1 MFQDTAFLG
10 KGWSFP
16 PTFNKAA
23 QTVEMV
29 EKETDIVQSLHI
41 LLTTNLGERVL
52 QPRYGC
58 NTERLLFEPLD
69 TTLQTYMQDLIESA
83 ILWFEPRIKL
93 EKVTLTATP
102 EEGRIDISIDFM
114 VKTTNS
120 RHNFVYPFYQN
131 EGIEINGRG
140 L

>member
-1 MFQDTAFLG
+1 MFQDSAFLG

-41 LLTTNLGERVL
+41 LLTTHLGERVL

-93 EKVTLTATP
+93 EKVTLTPTP
-102 EEGRIDISIDFM
+102 EEGRIDISVDFM

-131 EGIEINGRG
+131 EGREINGRE